1 MSPTDRIVD
10 AAKPAAPSGVV
21 DSSERATDHIHE
33 EKSEVLEAALVKV
46 LAMLGDLSERMCRME
61 SSQTGQARQ
70 HRKDSA
76 ESSVFDS
83 ILGVG
88 AAMSLQALERH
99 PSPKRSPNLS
109 PATYLSAR
117 RPAQVAGNYDM
128 GQAPELGVHGQ
139 RLSEYHYPGRGIQH
153 PGFVHPGHKLE
164 GVPDSQQRRLA
175 LQPFDDKEI
184 YHGLGSGFLE
194 CGKEF
199 VRQISLSELARGF
212 SWPEDIKVDV
222 LDERLAGTAQK
233 YYRR

>member
-1 MSPTDRIVD
+1 MSPTDRIAD
-10 AAKPAAPSGVV
+10 AAKPAALSDVV

-33 EKSEVLEAALVKV
+33 EKSEAALVKV

-61 SSQTGQARQ
+61 SSQSGQARQ

-83 ILGVG
+83 VL
-88 AAMSLQALERH
+88 
-99 PSPKRSPNLS
+99 SPNLS
-109 PATYLSAR
+109 PATYFGAQ

-139 RLSEYHYPGRGIQH
+139 RLPEYQYPA
-153 PGFVHPGHKLE
+153 K
-164 GVPDSQQRRLA
+164 RLG

-194 CGKEF
+194 WGKGF
-199 VRQISLSELARGF
+199 VRQISFSERAFGF
-212 SWPEDIKVDV
+212 SWPEDIKVDF
-222 LDERLAGTAQK
+222 LGQHLAGTVQK
-233 YYRR
+233 YYRRQVECVGNLLTLKCECMDTGGVSIRFD